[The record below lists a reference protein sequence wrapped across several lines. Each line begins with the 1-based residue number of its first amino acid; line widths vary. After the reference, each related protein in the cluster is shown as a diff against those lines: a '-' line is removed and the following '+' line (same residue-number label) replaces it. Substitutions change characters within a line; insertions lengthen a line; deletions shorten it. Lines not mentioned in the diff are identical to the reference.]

1 VERTLH
7 DSRTLWAFWI
17 ACGLTA
23 VGAVAPLVLSGGSSR
38 IGVVW
43 GFGLAAVALGACAV
57 LYQQGRS
64 VVTALYFV
72 AGLAIVYGILS
83 LIAVPLRLAV
93 VGTCPPEPARCAL
106 GLERPL
112 TGEETTALGFAVGIG
127 IVGIL
132 TGFFALVMLYRGL
145 KASVIPSAPPAR
157 RIAPVG
163 DAPPPAPAPQ
173 PVAAGEPVAAAPAA
187 PAAPEATAALDELP
201 PPAEALELPAPTP
214 EEAAEPNVS
223 GPTPPAAPKQRRRR
237 TPKAAPDV
245 PTPPTS
251 DS

>member
-1 VERTLH
+1 MERTLH
-7 DSRTLWAFWI
+7 DQRSLWAFWI

-23 VGAVAPLVLSGGSSR
+23 VGAVAPLVLSGGSNR
-38 IGVVW
+38 IGVVYAYV
-43 GFGLAAVALGACAV
+43 LAAVALGACAV

-64 VVTALYFV
+64 LATALYFV
-72 AGLAIVYGILS
+72 AGLAVVYGILS
-83 LIAVPLRLAV
+83 LISVPLRLAV

-112 TGEETTALGFAVGIG
+112 TGDETTALGFAVGMG

-132 TGFFALVMLYRGL
+132 TGFFGLVMLYRGL
-145 KASVIPSAPPAR
+145 KASVLPSAPPTR
-157 RIAPVG
+157 RIAPVA
-163 DAPPPAPAPQ
+163 DAPRPAPETVAAPEPPAP
-173 PVAAGEPVAAAPAA
+173 EPVAHEAAV
-187 PAAPEATAALDELP
+187 ELDELP
-201 PPAEALELPAPTP
+201 APVEPLELPAPTP

-223 GPTPPAAPKQRRRR
+223 APATKPRRRR
-237 TPKAAPDV
+237 TPKATPDV

>member
-1 VERTLH
+1 
-7 DSRTLWAFWI
+7 LWAFWI

-23 VGAVAPLVLSGGSSR
+23 VGAVAPLVLSGGSNR
-38 IGVVW
+38 IGIVW
-43 GFGLAAVALGACAV
+43 AFGLAAVALGACAV
-57 LYQQGRS
+57 LYKQGRS

-93 VGTCPPEPARCAL
+93 VGTCPPEQARCAL

-112 TGEETTALGFAVGIG
+112 TGEETTALGFAVGMG

-145 KASVIPSAPPAR
+145 KASVLPSAPPAR

-163 DAPPPAPAPQ
+163 DAPPQAPAAQ
-173 PVAAGEPVAAAPAA
+173 PVAAPEPVA
-187 PAAPEATAALDELP
+187 PEAAAELDELP

-214 EEAAEPNVS
+214 EEATEPNVS
-223 GPTPPAAPKQRRRR
+223 APPPPPAPKPRRRR
-237 TPKAAPDV
+237 TPKAPPDV
-245 PTPPTS
+245 PTSPTS

>member
-1 VERTLH
+1 MERTLH

-23 VGAVAPLVLSGGSSR
+23 VGAVAPLVLSGGSNR

-43 GFGLAAVALGACAV
+43 AFGLAAVALGACAV

-93 VGTCPPEPARCAL
+93 VGTCPPEPAGCAL

-145 KASVIPSAPPAR
+145 KASVLPSAPPAR
-157 RIAPVG
+157 RRTCYL
-163 DAPPPAPAPQ
+163 
-173 PVAAGEPVAAAPAA
+173 
-187 PAAPEATAALDELP
+187 ATNE
-201 PPAEALELPAPTP
+201 
-214 EEAAEPNVS
+214 
-223 GPTPPAAPKQRRRR
+223 RREYRGKIFFR
-237 TPKAAPDV
+237 PL
-245 PTPPTS
+245 
-251 DS
+251 

>member
-7 DSRTLWAFWI
+7 DQRAVWAFWI

-23 VGAVAPLVLSGGSSR
+23 LGAVAPLVLSGGSNR
-38 IGVVW
+38 IGVVYS
-43 GFGLAAVALGACAV
+43 FVLAAVALGACAV

-64 VVTALYFV
+64 VATALYFV

-83 LIAVPLRLAV
+83 LISVPLRLAV

-112 TGEETTALGFAVGIG
+112 TGEETTALGFAGGMG

-132 TGFFALVMLYRGL
+132 TGFFGLVMLYRGL
-145 KASVIPSAPPAR
+145 KASVLPSAPPAR
-157 RIAPVG
+157 RIAPVA
-163 DAPPPAPAPQ
+163 DAPRPPAPET
-173 PVAAGEPVAAAPAA
+173 VASPEPATPE
-187 PAAPEATAALDELP
+187 PAAPEPAVELDELP
-201 PPAEALELPAPTP
+201 AAAEPLELPAPTA
-214 EEAAEPNVS
+214 EEAAEPNS
-223 GPTPPAAPKQRRRR
+223 SAPATKPKRRR
-237 TPKAAPDV
+237 TPKAKSDV

>member
-23 VGAVAPLVLSGGSSR
+23 VGAVAPLVLSGGSNR

-43 GFGLAAVALGACAV
+43 AFGLAAVALGACAV

-64 VVTALYFV
+64 VVTGLYFV

-112 TGEETTALGFAVGIG
+112 TGEETTALGFAVGMG

-145 KASVIPSAPPAR
+145 NASFLPSAPPAR

-163 DAPPPAPAPQ
+163 DAPPPPPGPQ
-173 PVAAGEPVAAAPAA
+173 PVAAPEPVAVA
-187 PAAPEATAALDELP
+187 PAAPEAAPELDELP

-223 GPTPPAAPKQRRRR
+223 APPPAAKPRRRR
-237 TPKAAPDV
+237 TPKPPPDV